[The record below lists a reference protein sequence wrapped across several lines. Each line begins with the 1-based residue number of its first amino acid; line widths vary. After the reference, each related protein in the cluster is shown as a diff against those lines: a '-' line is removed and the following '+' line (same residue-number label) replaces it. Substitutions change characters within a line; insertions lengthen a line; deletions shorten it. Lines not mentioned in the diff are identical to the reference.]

1 MTTME
6 LRAKEMELSAMV
18 NRAYDRLMKNSK
30 TDVARMYADAEY
42 RKTFKE
48 WSKVA
53 DEALKRI

>member
-6 LRAKEMELSAMV
+6 VRAKEMKLSAMV
-18 NRAYDRLMKNSK
+18 NRAYDRLMENSK

>member
-6 LRAKEMELSAMV
+6 VRTKEMKLSAMV
-18 NRAYDRLMKNSK
+18 NKAYERLMDNSK
-30 TDVARMYADAEY
+30 TDIARMYADAEY
-42 RKTFKE
+42 RKAFKE